1 MKASEPAP
9 GGDDQA
15 GRESAAPSGAADDGN
30 DASGGAGGAN
40 GSGQGHFDPAAGSA
54 TGATG
59 ASSADAVLVAVKQ
72 EVAMLREV
80 FVAIQDALE
89 AALQR
94 LECLEGRLVDVEPVE
109 EGHNPARM
117 LDGSVRPPVAGR
129 VPRSVPPWKLGAW
142 QPPAGSR
149 ALGAS
154 YGDADAGGAVT
165 GDTLRS
171 RREALG
177 ISQAA
182 VAHAAHCSRGL
193 VAEVER
199 GKRRSAQTLAH
210 LSSTLDRLEEQSRR
224 N

>member
-1 MKASEPAP
+1 MSASGPAP
-9 GGDDQA
+9 GGEYQA
-15 GRESAAPSGAADDGN
+15 GREAAGTPGAANGGDDG
-30 DASGGAGGAN
+30 GEGAEGPN
-40 GSGQGHFDPAAGSA
+40 GPGQGHLDPGAG
-54 TGATG
+54 TGASTG

-72 EVAMLREV
+72 EVAKLREV

-109 EGHNPARM
+109 DGRIGARS
-117 LDGSVRPPVAGR
+117 LDGSVRPPMAGR

-154 YGDADAGGAVT
+154 YGNGDGGGAVT

-210 LSSTLDRLEEQSRR
+210 LASTLDRLEEQSRR

>member
-1 MKASEPAP
+1 MS
-9 GGDDQA
+9 
-15 GRESAAPSGAADDGN
+15 
-30 DASGGAGGAN
+30 ASGPGQGPLDPGAG
-40 GSGQGHFDPAAGSA
+40 
-54 TGATG
+54 TGAG
-59 ASSADAVLVAVKQ
+59 HSSADVVLVAVKQ
-72 EVAMLREV
+72 EVAKLREV
-80 FVAIQDALE
+80 FVALQDALE
-89 AALQR
+89 AALER
-94 LECLEGRLVDVEPVE
+94 LECLEGRLVGVEPVE
-109 EGHNPARM
+109 EGGGVAKT
-117 LDGSVRPPVAGR
+117 LDGSVRPPMAGR
-129 VPRSVPPWKLGAW
+129 VPRSVPSWKLGAW

-154 YGDADAGGAVT
+154 YGDAEVGGAVT

-210 LSSTLDRLEEQSRR
+210 LASTLDRLEEQSRR